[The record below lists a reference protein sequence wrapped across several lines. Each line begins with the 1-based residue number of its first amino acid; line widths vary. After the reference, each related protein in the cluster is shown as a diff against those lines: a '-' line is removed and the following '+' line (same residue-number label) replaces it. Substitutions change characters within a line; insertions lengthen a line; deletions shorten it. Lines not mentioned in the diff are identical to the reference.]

1 MTKTSLMLG
10 LGEPHEEVIPSIKD
24 IRDSGVDVLALG
36 QYMRPTKNHLPVKK
50 WIRPSEFEE
59 LKYFAESLGFMMVFS
74 GPLVRSS
81 YRADLL
87 QKHLIK

>member
-1 MTKTSLMLG
+1 MLG
-10 LGEPHEEVIPSIKD
+10 LGESDEEILATMQD
-24 IRDSGVDVLALG
+24 IYDSGVDVLTLG

-81 YRADLL
+81 YSADLL